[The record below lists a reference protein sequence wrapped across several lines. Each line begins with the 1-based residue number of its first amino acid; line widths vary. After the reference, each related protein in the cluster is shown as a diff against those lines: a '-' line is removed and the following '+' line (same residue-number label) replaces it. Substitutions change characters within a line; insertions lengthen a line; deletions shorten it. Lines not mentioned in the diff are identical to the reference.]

1 MRKTLGAIVALA
13 LIGLANAAFAGE
25 ASGTIVDTDMQTRTI
40 RLDDGSTYMLSEGVA
55 LESLRPGMEVTVSY
69 EEKDGQNTA
78 TEVKPAN

>member
-13 LIGLANAAFAGE
+13 VIGLANAAFAGE
-25 ASGTIVDTDMQTRTI
+25 ASGTIVDADMQTRTI
-40 RLDDGSTYMLSEGVA
+40 RLDDGSTFMIGEGVA